1 MNQGQKIIIIIIIMM
16 IIIPHAFNK
25 NHSDPV
31 FFKSFSAVFIADSS
45 PTDVCRLV
53 TGLAEDTLGIQLQC
67 LKFLAA
73 KLHVFKDGLLQF
85 PYNWVVN
92 FYNLVVFHPIT
103 WYYSIISIINKG
115 FSQLLQC
122 FLEWL
127 LRTRERLVYFLR
139 DDGPERLGFTF
150 WKVKQPPGM
159 RGLRDDYP

>member
-1 MNQGQKIIIIIIIMM
+1 M

-25 NHSDPV
+25 NHSDHV
-31 FFKSFSAVFIADSS
+31 FFKKLFSCVISLQTLHPPTCAAWS
-45 PTDVCRLV
+45 PVKP
-53 TGLAEDTLGIQLQC
+53 EDTLGIQLQC

-115 FSQLLQC
+115 FGQLLQW
-122 FLEWL
+122 FLNGFF
-127 LRTRERLVYFLR
+127 RL
-139 DDGPERLGFTF
+139 
-150 WKVKQPPGM
+150 Q
-159 RGLRDDYP
+159 RGWCTS